1 MIKKIFIALLS
12 SFISSCAIGASE
24 IKTNYTDK
32 QNFFVEKTDTK
43 TASRE
48 LDKDISVST
57 EWIGN
62 AYPLATAKGVTG
74 LTNRFVIPYTRIT
87 SLINFKISN
96 NSDKF
101 IDFSNNQVYLIYADN
116 KSENKL
122 QPLSLDYF
130 KDRWPS
136 FSVKTQEMLIDRSI
150 AIGEIIRTILRDK
163 KIEPKT
169 EYQGYIAFSK
179 VPENV
184 KELNLSTSIKVGTEI
199 KNIDFRFVRK

>member
-1 MIKKIFIALLS
+1 MIRKISVLVLGV
-12 SFISSCAIGASE
+12 FISSCAIGTSE

-32 QNFFVEKTDTK
+32 QNFYVEKTNTK
-43 TASRE
+43 TALKE
-48 LDKDISVST
+48 LDKDISVSV

-62 AYPLATAKGVTG
+62 AYPMSTAKGVTG

-87 SLINFKISN
+87 SLLNFKISN

-101 IDFSNNQVYLIYADN
+101 IDFSNNEVYLSFDN
-116 KSENKL
+116 NKMESKL

-130 KDRWPS
+130 KNRWPS
-136 FSVKTQEMLIDRSI
+136 FSVKTQEMLIDRSV
-150 AIGEIIRTILRDK
+150 AIGEVIRTILRDK

-169 EYQGYIAFSK
+169 EYQGYIAFTK
-179 VPENV
+179 IPENV